1 MQEESAEGRT
11 KKSFAAALYSFL
23 RSTKLA
29 IFLII
34 ALTSALLISNL
45 IPQILYLVNPDA
57 AVLESHHPSL
67 FAFLKTVGLTNIN
80 SAWWFYALLVLFL
93 LNTLFC
99 LIERVKLVL
108 KTQKWWMGKPSPS
121 LKQKARLSTPVYLK
135 TSPGKAIGRA
145 ESLLL
150 GKRYKVIR
158 EGNQL
163 VAGKNQWGNWGA
175 VVLHASFLVIALGA
189 LISRSTFM
197 NGQIDL
203 IEGQRFFDTKAG
215 YPYVQTGP
223 FFGDNYTSFEVRLER
238 FAAEFWQN
246 GTGKER
252 ASTISIYDGGRKV
265 LTKTVS
271 PNYPTIYK
279 GRTIYQFGTFGNS
292 AILRLDKP
300 QQPGQFGWI
309 NFEIP
314 DDANKELID
323 KVVFHGTNFRADA
336 KLYPD
341 YGNKGV
347 LNKRDIY
354 RAKNPALFLKI
365 FDRNTGKIAYD
376 VTLKPNQSVN
386 LGDSTLTFVEVRHWT
401 KLGVKKDSG
410 AWIIFLGF
418 WMALAGIAMLYFII
432 PKRVWVYADEAED
445 GTVLYLTGSAG
456 KYRAAFKEHLDEL
469 RNKISYNL
477 LSEQVV
483 LERATV

>member
-34 ALTSALLISNL
+34 ALTSVLLISNL
-45 IPQILYLVNPDA
+45 VPQALYLVNPDA
-57 AVLESHHPSL
+57 AALQLRYPSL
-67 FAFLKTVGLTNIN
+67 VSFLKTVGLTNIYG
-80 SAWWFYALLVLFL
+80 AWWFYVLLVLFL

-99 LIERVKLVL
+99 LIERVRLVL
-108 KTQKWWMGKPSPS
+108 RIQRGWMGKPSPS
-121 LKQKARLSTPVYLK
+121 LKQKARSSTPVYLK
-135 TSPGKAIGRA
+135 TSPGKAIEIT

-158 EGNQL
+158 EGNRL
-163 VAGKNQWGNWGA
+163 VAGKNQWGNWGT
-175 VVLHASFLVIALGA
+175 VVLHASFLVIALGVI
-189 LISRSTFM
+189 ISRSTFM

-203 IEGQRFFDTKAG
+203 IEGQRFLDTKAS
-215 YPYVQTGP
+215 YPYIQTGP
-223 FFGDNYTSFEVRLER
+223 FFGDNYIGFEVRLEK

-265 LTKTVS
+265 LTKTIS
-271 PNYPTIYK
+271 PNYPAVYK

-300 QQPGQFGWI
+300 QKPSQFGWI

-314 DDANKELID
+314 DVAGKELTD
-323 KVVFHGTNFRADA
+323 KIVLHGTNFRADA

-341 YGNKGV
+341 YSNKGV
-347 LNKRDIY
+347 LKKWDLY
-354 RAKNPALFLKI
+354 RAKDPALLLKI
-365 FDRNTGKIAYD
+365 FDRNTGKIAYNA
-376 VTLKPNQSVN
+376 TLKPNQSVN
-386 LGDSTLTFVEVRHWT
+386 LGDSVLTFVEVRHWA

-410 AWIIFLGF
+410 AWIVFLGF
-418 WMALAGIAMLYFII
+418 WMALAGIAMLYFIV
-432 PKRVWVYADEAED
+432 PKQVWVLMDEAED
-445 GTVLYLTGSAG
+445 GTALYLTGSAG

-469 RNKISYNL
+469 RSKISDSL
-477 LSEQVV
+477 SSEQVV
-483 LERATV
+483 LEHATV